1 MTPEQITGKMAER
14 IAGKIKVIATKPTD
28 TLGAIKL
35 KCGEA
40 AKAELQPL
48 ADLIR
53 LIEAQD
59 QLLACYRMS
68 KRPSEKLF
76 DSLRKGRAALEKLG
90 SI

>member
-1 MTPEQITGKMAER
+1 MTPEQIMQKWAER
-14 IAGKIKVIATKPTD
+14 MVNTFEEIGGYELNTMRFR
-28 TLGAIKL
+28 KL
-35 KCGEA
+35 SSA
-40 AKAELQPL
+40 AEAELQPL

-59 QLLACYRMS
+59 QLLACYRLG
-68 KRPSEKLF
+68 KHPSEKLF